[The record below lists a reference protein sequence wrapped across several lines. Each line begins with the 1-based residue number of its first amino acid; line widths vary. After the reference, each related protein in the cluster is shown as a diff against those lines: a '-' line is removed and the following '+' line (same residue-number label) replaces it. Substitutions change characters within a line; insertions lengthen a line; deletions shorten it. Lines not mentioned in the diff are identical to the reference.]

1 MKQPMKQPLS
11 HFDPKVL
18 SNLKHLLLRAR
29 FVVDGLMVG
38 IHPSRAKGFSSEF
51 EGHREYAQ
59 GDDVRYIDWKT
70 YGKFDRYFV
79 KEYRETTNVR
89 AHIVLDASGSM
100 GYASNG
106 WSKFDY
112 GSTLAASLAY
122 LMLKQQDA
130 VGLIT
135 FSGKTDTMLPAKA
148 TQNHLFAILQAL
160 EERQPSGETKTGLVL
175 QELAG
180 SLKRKG
186 LVIVISDLLGDTE
199 NTAAVLRGLKQLR
212 SRKHDVM
219 VFHLLDKDE
228 LEFPFQD
235 TTIFKDMEEDIR
247 LLANPHEIRS
257 AYLKALDNLVTEY
270 KETCAANLIDYSL
283 FNTTVGLDRAL
294 TRYLTWRSRFRP
306 EV

>member
-1 MKQPMKQPLS
+1 LNY
-11 HFDPKVL
+11 FDPKVL
-18 SNLKHLLLRAR
+18 ANLKHLFLRAR

-38 IHPSRAKGFSSEF
+38 VHPSRAKGFSSEF

-59 GDDVRYIDWKT
+59 GEDVRHIDWKA
-70 YGKFDRYFV
+70 YGKFDRYFI

-89 AHIVLDASGSM
+89 THIVLDASASM

-135 FSGKTDTMLPAKA
+135 FSGKVDTVLPCKG
-148 TQNHLFAILQAL
+148 TQNHLLAILQAL
-160 EERQPSGETKTGLVL
+160 EGRRPSGQTTTGLVL

-186 LVIVISDLLGDTE
+186 LVILISDLLDDPEG
-199 NTAAVLRGLKQLR
+199 VLRGLKQLR
-212 SRKHDVM
+212 SRQNDVI

-228 LEFPFQD
+228 LEFPFEEP
-235 TTIFKDMEEDIR
+235 TIFKDLEEDIK
-247 LLANPHEIRS
+247 LLADPHAIRP
-257 AYLKALDNLVTEY
+257 AYL
-270 KETCAANLIDYSL
+270 
-283 FNTTVGLDRAL
+283 
-294 TRYLTWRSRFRP
+294 
-306 EV
+306 